1 MFRIILNHSF
11 YRRLKYQQ
19 SRVRGSATKS
29 KIIRSDDEMETP
41 PRNSQNTECKVI
53 RSDDELDTPP
63 PTSVS
68 KRNALQSKGNIKN
81 ELKSPHFIL
90 YFGENIVSAKKRK
103 RFNQIDYFI
112 CRSIVRVED

>member
-1 MFRIILNHSF
+1 MLRIILNHSF

-68 KRNALQSKGNIKN
+68 KRNALQSKGNFGN
-81 ELKSPHFIL
+81 ELKSSHFIL
-90 YFGENIVSAKKRK
+90 YFGENIVSAKK
-103 RFNQIDYFI
+103 
-112 CRSIVRVED
+112 